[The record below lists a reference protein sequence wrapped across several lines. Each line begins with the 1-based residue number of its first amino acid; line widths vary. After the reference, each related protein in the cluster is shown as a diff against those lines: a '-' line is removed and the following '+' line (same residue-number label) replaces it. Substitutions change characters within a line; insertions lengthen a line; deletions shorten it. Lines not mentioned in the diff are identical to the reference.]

1 MFTQLLI
8 VAVVAM
14 LALAILRVARVQR
27 GLSPLPEGSR
37 RTSFL
42 VGFVV
47 LPPMVLGAI
56 LQPPPGGAPLGG
68 IFWLPVYLLI
78 LGALKLLMT
87 IVAGLLEGMTKG
99 RTRRLLLIA
108 LVGNEG
114 DPDDLP
120 FNPPVTPRLAERMAL
135 VDRTNAAFPP
145 FRTCGSPGRR
155 GRARTSSSTGRT
167 PRFRAEPPSRPR
179 SSEPTSTPRG
189 TPSTTRRGVSRRRSP
204 MTGSSASASPPRR
217 PPRPTTPG
225 AASWCCAGSPTAEV
239 SRRSRPEAASL
250 AGSLISRP

>member
-135 VDRTNAAFPP
+135 VDRTNAAFPRGAAFP
-145 FRTCGSPGRR
+145 TQIERADFDSAWDALDDATRGLEAAIADDRQMGLGVATAATAKANDAR
-155 GRARTSSSTGRT
+155 GRLLVL
-167 PRFRAEPPSRPR
+167 
-179 SSEPTSTPRG
+179 RG
-189 TPSTTRRGVSRRRSP
+189 IADGRGVAAV
-204 MTGSSASASPPRR
+204 AS
-217 PPRPTTPG
+217 
-225 AASWCCAGSPTAEV
+225 
-239 SRRSRPEAASL
+239 
-250 AGSLISRP
+250 